1 MTLTDTEKLIEEVR
15 TINGE
20 IEELQ
25 LKSNDIVKN
34 CDKLFYLI
42 IQQQK
47 VIDLLYAEVFK
58 EPPLGVNYNEIWE
71 QFQKEKNINN
81 NI

>member
-25 LKSNDIVKN
+25 SRNNDIVRN
-34 CDKLFYLI
+34 CDHFFKLILN
-42 IQQQK
+42 QQEL
-47 VIDLLYAEVFK
+47 IDLSYKEVFK
-58 EPPLGVNYNEIWE
+58 QTPPVINYDDI
-71 QFQKEKNINN
+71 FEKLAKD
-81 NI
+81 

>member
-25 LKSNDIVKN
+25 SRNNDIVRNPSFQTYVKPTG
-34 CDKLFYLI
+34 
-42 IQQQK
+42 
-47 VIDLLYAEVFK
+47 ID
-58 EPPLGVNYNEIWE
+58 
-71 QFQKEKNINN
+71 
-81 NI
+81 

>member
-25 LKSNDIVKN
+25 LKSNDIVK
-34 CDKLFYLI
+34 KL
-42 IQQQK
+42 
-47 VIDLLYAEVFK
+47 
-58 EPPLGVNYNEIWE
+58 
-71 QFQKEKNINN
+71 
-81 NI
+81 

>member
-25 LKSNDIVKN
+25 FRNNDIIKK

-42 IQQQK
+42 LQQQK
-47 VIDLLYAEVFK
+47 LIDLLKKEVK
-58 EPPLGVNYNEIWE
+58 KKKKKTPVINYDDIWDK
-71 QFQKEKNINN
+71 FPKG
-81 NI
+81 

>member
-25 LKSNDIVKN
+25 SRNNTIVGN
-34 CDKLFYLI
+34 CDNLFKMMLK
-42 IQQQK
+42 QQK
-47 VIDLLYAEVFK
+47 LIDLLYKEVFK
-58 EPPLGVNYNEIWE
+58 QNPPVINYDDI
-71 QFQKEKNINN
+71 FEKNPKD
-81 NI
+81 

>member
-25 LKSNDIVKN
+25 SRNNDIVRN
-34 CDKLFYLI
+34 CDHLFKLMLN
-42 IQQQK
+42 QQEL
-47 VIDLLYAEVFK
+47 IDLLYKEVFK
-58 EPPLGVNYNEIWE
+58 QTPPVINYDDI
-71 QFQKEKNINN
+71 FEKLAKD
-81 NI
+81 